1 MTQSK
6 TLPPI
11 GARIVKSS
19 LGAAICILI
28 YYIRE
33 LLPIGSGIPFYSI
46 LAVLYD
52 LKENRYLEVFALD
65 RDTAVRAE
73 ALLEDAGVHVF
84 VNALYDNT
92 LHIYYGEFQN
102 EAEQDLF
109 QRLRHSP
116 YRNYTAKRLRLTGDS
131 ERVIYLM
138 VLTPDGQIP
147 ALVGRLSDAFGSTVR
162 IVTAPATEY
171 PGYTYLKL
179 YHRDARKANMLEI
192 LKERTGVDKVITFG
206 SIPGEYDVFVHDD
219 GGNSAVK
226 AFKRLYEGR
235 PVKS

>member
-6 TLPPI
+6 TLPPHRCPDRQVLPGRSHLYSDLLHPGAAAHWQRHSLLQHSGGAVRFEGKPI
-11 GARIVKSS
+11 PGSVRPGSGHRRPGGDAAGGCGGARLCQRSFRQYP
-19 LGAAICILI
+19 A
-28 YYIRE
+28 
-33 LLPIGSGIPFYSI
+33 
-46 LAVLYD
+46 
-52 LKENRYLEVFALD
+52 YL
-65 RDTAVRAE
+65 
-73 ALLEDAGVHVF
+73 
-84 VNALYDNT
+84 
-92 LHIYYGEFQN
+92 FQN

-109 QRLRHSP
+109 QRLRRSP